1 MDRLSLSEHIKVQ
14 IMNYYH
20 PLHTIWDNIMDSL
33 IFYHRKKNSSYI
45 SYKLMNDLLYYHKDK
60 MIHKYKT
67 DIEDKKWEDI
77 IIKEL

>member
-20 PLHTIWDNIMDSL
+20 PLHTIWDNIMDS
-33 IFYHRKKNSSYI
+33 IKKNSSYM
-45 SYKLMNDLLYYHKDK
+45 SYKLMKDLMYYHKDI

-67 DIEDKKWEDI
+67 DIEDKKWKDI